1 MFAETNIEKYE
12 YKYPLA
18 QMVTSVKCI
27 DSTTTSSKTDLW
39 EF

>member
-1 MFAETNIEKYE
+1 MFAETNFEKHK

-18 QMVTSVKCI
+18 LMVYSGKCI
-27 DSTTTSSKTDLW
+27 DNTTTASKTDLW